1 MFFTTPNYPGAPGN
15 VSGGNYLANTFAMS
29 PENIRRFQEAFG
41 AVPVN
46 DPRQDDVVID
56 RSGRTKKEMGY
67 GDKDERYYRTAGVEP
82 GNNFLN
88 MMSAWST
95 GNYPGFDRKSVS

>member
-29 PENIRRFQEAFG
+29 PENMRRFQGAFG
-41 AVPVN
+41 SVPVN
-46 DPRQDDVVID
+46 NPRQGDVA
-56 RSGRTKKEMGY
+56 KE
-67 GDKDERYYRTAGVEP
+67 DKGTGGGRYYRTAGVEP